1 MGAVS
6 IGTPLEAQSEATGSL
21 SGFVHD
27 ASDGEALIAA
37 TVLLQGTLIGGL
49 SNTSGYYVIPQ
60 IPVGDYTLVCSY
72 IGYQTFRRNV
82 RVAADEKVDI
92 TLAVEAVTA
101 AEMVIRAD
109 SMRTS
114 EMLFEKPIS
123 GIRLS
128 SLQVRAIPQVA
139 EADLLRSLQTLPGI
153 QSLSDFSS
161 ALFVREGRRT
171 RTST

>member
-1 MGAVS
+1 MENFRQLIRTLLLLALVAAAT
-6 IGTPLEAQSEATGSL
+6 IGTRVEAQSEATGSL
-21 SGFVHD
+21 TGFVHD
-27 ASDGEALIAA
+27 ASDGEAPIAA

-60 IPVGDYTLVCSY
+60 IPVGDYTLVRSY

-82 RVAADEKVDI
+82 RVAADEKVDT

-114 EMLFEKPIS
+114 EMLS
-123 GIRLS
+123 RS
-128 SLQVRAIPQVA
+128 
-139 EADLLRSLQTLPGI
+139 RSLGSVCPH
-153 QSLSDFSS
+153 
-161 ALFVREGRRT
+161 GR
-171 RTST
+171 